1 MLNVVFDH
9 KNNKLIKVEGII
21 SNDIR
26 KFLYDSY
33 ILFQIKNL
41 YEKKLI
47 SEIEYKKLRGNLIY
61 YK

>member
-1 MLNVVFDH
+1 MLNVVFDR
-9 KNNKLIKVEGII
+9 KNNKHIKVEGII

-47 SEIEYKKLRGNLIY
+47 SEIEYKKLRETLIY

>member
-1 MLNVVFDH
+1 MLDVIFDH
-9 KNNKLIKVEGII
+9 KDNKLKNVEGVI
-21 SNDIR
+21 SNEVK

-41 YEKKLI
+41 FEKKLI
-47 SEIEYKKLRGNLIY
+47 TDKEYNKLRESLIY